1 VLGRLVGWTV
11 KTRSRP
17 AWLQVLAT
25 LILTGCASGIGMA
38 LGIGTHTNRSPVM
51 GALAGALAAPVVLV
65 VGVGFWRS
73 GKNSAWWFLVV
84 SVVTYAGVGLLAGAF
99 LHESR
104 PVAIP
109 IMVLWPLIYPVAGFV
124 WGGLLHQAASQ
135 GYLPLLGRR
144 AEVD

>member
-1 VLGRLVGWTV
+1 MGLGV
-11 KTRSRP
+11 
-17 AWLQVLAT
+17 
-25 LILTGCASGIGMA
+25 
-38 LGIGTHTNRSPVM
+38 GTHTNRSPVM
-51 GALAGALAAPVVLV
+51 GAWAGALAAPVVLV
-65 VGVGFWRS
+65 VTVGLWRS

-84 SVVTYAGVGLLAGAF
+84 SVVIYVGVGLLAGAF

-104 PVAIP
+104 PAAIP
-109 IMVLWPLIYPVAGFV
+109 IMVLWPLVYPVAGLV